1 MSDVADQVL
10 GFLQAKSPEE
20 VRRIL
25 DSLARQAR
33 VDALEKQE
41 NDAERVKALQ
51 DSDLDSLSSRL
62 SSMRPDDPHFKE
74 LKQAHAAKL
83 EASKPAPF
91 VLPDDIREGLELK
104 PEALTRE
111 LESLQK
117 HPSQN
122 HQRMREVSQEL
133 GQLL

>member
-10 GFLQAKSPEE
+10 GFLQEKSPEQ

-25 DSLARQAR
+25 DSLAREAKL
-33 VDALEKQE
+33 DALQKEEDTAARIKSY
-41 NDAERVKALQ
+41 Q
-51 DSDLDSLSSRL
+51 DSDLDSLTSQLQKSK
-62 SSMRPDDPHFKE
+62 PGDPHRAE
-74 LKQAHAAKL
+74 LMAAHKAKL

-104 PEALTRE
+104 REALTRE